1 MKHMSIPRIV
11 LLALCTGLLVG
22 CGGGHDT
29 VAVET
34 PDTPSVPEA
43 VAGSVD
49 ALISFVQGLVSD
61 DTSEPLSLGTV
72 VPATDDTI
80 EPAGL

>member
-1 MKHMSIPRIV
+1 MKHMSIPG
-11 LLALCTGLLVG
+11 LAALALCAGLLVG

-29 VAVET
+29 AAVEP
-34 PDTPSVPEA
+34 PDTSSVPEA
-43 VAGSVD
+43 VASSVD

-72 VPATDDTI
+72 VPATDDTS
-80 EPAGL
+80 EPAPL